1 MSKIVLVTGA
11 SSGIG
16 KSIAL
21 YLSSKGFKVY
31 GTCRDPKKYDII
43 DFSLL
48 KCDIT
53 IVNQIKDVVS
63 FVLKKEGRIDI
74 LINNAGIGIT
84 GPLEETS
91 ESNIKFAF
99 ETNFFGPINIIKEC
113 IPSMRKQ
120 ETGLVINIT
129 SVMGYFAMPFRGVY
143 SATKSSMEIIG
154 EALSMELN
162 KFNIKVVNIAPGDFK
177 TNIIS
182 RRINS
187 PSVPKSSYE
196 KDYVK
201 SINSANSHV
210 NNALS
215 PIIISK
221 LVYKIINSKN
231 PKIHYKV
238 GTFIQKFSI
247 ILKRLLPDRLFEKII
262 LYYNKN

>member
-1 MSKIVLVTGA
+1 MSKTVLVTGA

-21 YLSSKGFKVY
+21 FLSSKGFNVY
-31 GTCRDPKKYDII
+31 GTCRNPKKYDII
-43 DFSLL
+43 KFKLL

-53 IVNQIKDVVS
+53 NIEQIKSAVS
-63 FVLKKEGRIDI
+63 HIVKKEGRLDV
-74 LINNAGIGIT
+74 LINNAGMGIT
-84 GPLEETS
+84 GPMEETS
-91 ESNIKFAF
+91 ESDIKSAF

-113 IPSMRKQ
+113 IPSMRKHK
-120 ETGLVINIT
+120 TGLIINIT
-129 SVMGYFAMPFRGVY
+129 SIMGYFALPYRGVY

-154 EALSMELN
+154 EAFSMELN

-177 TNIIS
+177 TDIIS

-187 PSVPKSSYE
+187 PSFPESLYK
-196 KDYVK
+196 KDYKK
-201 SINSANSHV
+201 SINSANNHV
-210 NNALS
+210 KNALS
-215 PIIISK
+215 PEIISK
-221 LVYKIINSKN
+221 LVFKIIKSEN

-247 ILKRLLPDRLFEKII
+247 VLKNILPDRLFEKIL